1 MDQVGREKF
10 SVIAAFGAGIA
21 LTATVAGIY
30 SKIKSTDSRKKA
42 RELLASKLDILNE
55 TVEQLR
61 KDVEEIKIASMRGS
75 PYSMK
80 PLDIDHLEAEL
91 DAVDIEMNQQSKSR
105 FNHHLH
111 RKPLRSE
118 ETRFEPI
125 NSDPYT
131 SSDETEEFFDFND
144 SDNNISLEPGIIRA
158 KDDSNG
164 EPSGDVVDNYAAKHL
179 NAKEELELPAQHAE
193 LPEKTEPV
201 EHSQEDHFKEID
213 SCIDNPKVDIQS
225 LYDKLCAIE
234 KKFGCNAQIMWRKSK
249 VCHLMGSAAEK
260 QGNKERK
267 KELVYEKLE
276 YAKKA
281 LQLDENCVECHK
293 WYAIAIGSVTDY
305 VGTKEKIENGY
316 EFKKHLDFALNL
328 KPDDATLHHL
338 LGRWASEVSNLSWLE
353 KKLASS
359 LFAQVP
365 ETSADE
371 ALQSLLQAYKI
382 KPEWKQNI
390 YYICK
395 TLISL
400 KRTKEATEWIE
411 KGLACKIDDDDDQVI
426 HDKLLNL
433 KSKYVK

>member
-144 SDNNISLEPGIIRA
+144 RLVIYFIYFYSISNLTISNTLFHYYSDNNISLEPGIIRA

-234 KKFGCNAQIMWRKSK
+234 KK
-249 VCHLMGSAAEK
+249 V
-260 QGNKERK
+260 NKT
-267 KELVYEKLE
+267 
-276 YAKKA
+276 
-281 LQLDENCVECHK
+281 C
-293 WYAIAIGSVTDY
+293 
-305 VGTKEKIENGY
+305 
-316 EFKKHLDFALNL
+316 
-328 KPDDATLHHL
+328 P
-338 LGRWASEVSNLSWLE
+338 
-353 KKLASS
+353 
-359 LFAQVP
+359 
-365 ETSADE
+365 
-371 ALQSLLQAYKI
+371 
-382 KPEWKQNI
+382 
-390 YYICK
+390 
-395 TLISL
+395 
-400 KRTKEATEWIE
+400 
-411 KGLACKIDDDDDQVI
+411 
-426 HDKLLNL
+426 
-433 KSKYVK
+433 